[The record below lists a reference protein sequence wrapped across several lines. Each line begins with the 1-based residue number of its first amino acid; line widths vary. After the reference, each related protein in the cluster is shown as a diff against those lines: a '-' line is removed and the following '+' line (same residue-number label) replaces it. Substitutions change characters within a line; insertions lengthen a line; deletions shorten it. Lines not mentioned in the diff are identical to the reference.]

1 MQLLERVRA
10 FIRQRDLI
18 DADAR
23 VAAAV
28 SGGSDSVALL
38 HILRELDAAGDLR
51 LAGVA
56 HFNHQLRPA
65 ADDDERF
72 VEEHARDLGV
82 PFVSDR
88 EDIAARATRERR
100 SIEDAARRGRHEF
113 FDRARAALGAD
124 VVALGHT
131 RDDQAETFL
140 LRLVRGAGPRGLGG
154 MHAKHGAIVRPL
166 LACGRSEL
174 RAWLAERGCRFVE
187 DETNSDLAVPRNRVR
202 HELLPLIAAHFN
214 PSIVDTLA
222 GEAELLQEQWAW
234 MEEASAPF
242 LATPAELDVA
252 ELKALPPALQRI
264 VVWRAMTAV
273 SGGRT
278 IGFDHASAALRL
290 IESGGAVDAPGVRMQ
305 RIGGK
310 VVLLIRGSRG
320 SRGSRGALGAQGSG
334 SVHLANPANQF
345 EYQLSIPGE
354 VLVAEAGWRVSAE
367 NAQDRATIDASAV
380 AGNGAM
386 AFVRRDLVRE
396 SLVVRN
402 RRPGDRFRPV
412 GLGGSKKVQDLFVDR
427 KLPRGERDG
436 VPLVVDGSDR
446 IVWVAGYGIDE
457 AFRVTDSSQAVL
469 VLRLTRD

>member
-1 MQLLERVRA
+1 MPLLQRVRT
-10 FIRQRDLI
+10 FIRRRDLI
-18 DADAR
+18 GADAR

-72 VEEHARDLGV
+72 VEGHARDLGV

-113 FDRARAALGAD
+113 FERARAALGAD

-187 DETNSDLAVPRNRVR
+187 DETNGDLAVPRNRIR

-290 IESGGAVDAPGVRMQ
+290 IESGGAVDAPGVRVQ
-305 RIGGK
+305 RIGER
-310 VVLLIRGSRG
+310 VVLKVRGSG
-320 SRGSRGALGAQGSG
+320 LNPENP
-334 SVHLANPANQF
+334 VHPVHPVNQF

-354 VLVAEAGWRVSAE
+354 VLVVEAGWRVSAE
-367 NAQDRATIDASAV
+367 NAQDRATIDASAA